1 MHWMGFRIIGSVLV
15 LLSLPSSGAAQQ
27 PDRQSAVSLDASDYG
42 GFVSADMRFGDMAD
56 DFAVFMGGTL
66 ALLLKHRVYLGVRGA
81 GLVTEETP
89 RGSTQAVNDP
99 TIHMGYGG
107 VVVGYVIPLPSLV
120 QFTAETLIAAGGV
133 DLDDDA
139 DIEGD
144 EEDWEAVFVFEPVL
158 GAELKLAPIVRLGFG
173 VGYRFVGGVDT
184 PGLQDRDLRGAV
196 GTATLRLGWF

>member
-173 VGYRFVGGVDT
+173 VGYR
-184 PGLQDRDLRGAV
+184 DRKSV
-196 GTATLRLGWF
+196 V